1 VNNGT
6 VNEKDMLW
14 NFVLLDSSTN
24 RSYGNSIFPAKRRI
38 IIAKDQGKKI
48 TLNDKFEGE
57 DGKDGKD
64 GKEGAIAFIPPCTKN
79 AFLKSYNPTPNNL
92 REWDKD
98 DAQVYLVN
106 IKEVLRDFL
115 N

>member
-38 IIAKDQGKKI
+38 IIGKDQGKKI
-48 TLNDKFEGE
+48 TVNDKFEVKE
-57 DGKDGKD
+57 GKDR
-64 GKEGAIAFIPPCTKN
+64 AIAFIPHCTKN
-79 AFLKSYNPTPNNL
+79 SFLKSYNPTPNNL
-92 REWDKD
+92 RE
-98 DAQVYLVN
+98 
-106 IKEVLRDFL
+106 
-115 N
+115 